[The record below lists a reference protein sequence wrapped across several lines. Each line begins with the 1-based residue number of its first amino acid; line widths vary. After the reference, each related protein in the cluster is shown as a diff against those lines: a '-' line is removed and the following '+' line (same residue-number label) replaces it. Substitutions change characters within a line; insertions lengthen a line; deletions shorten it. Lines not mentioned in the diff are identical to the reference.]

1 MIRFT
6 RLATAAALCLAL
18 TACAVQREQQTIGT
32 YVDDVAITTTVK
44 AKLAADANVSATS
57 IKVET
62 LKGVVQLS
70 GFAKS
75 PAEKEAAVSV
85 ARNTKNV
92 AKVIDSIIVVPR

>member
-1 MIRFT
+1 MIQFT
-6 RLATAAALCLAL
+6 RLVTAAALCLAL

-32 YVDDVAITTTVK
+32 YVDDVAITATVK
-44 AKLAADANVSATS
+44 AKLASDANVSATS

-75 PAEKEAAVSV
+75 AAEKEAAVSA
-85 ARNTKNV
+85 ARQTKNV
-92 AKVIDSIIVVPR
+92 TKVIDSIIVAPL